1 MVRHREETIMAT
13 WILVLST
20 LLGGIDPEPA
30 ALGETGISVDDGPR
44 YVGIEQ
50 MFAKFAIQNR

>member
-1 MVRHREETIMAT
+1 MAT

-20 LLGGIDPEPA
+20 LLGGIDPGTA
-30 ALGETGISVDDGPR
+30 TIHDAGISLEDGPR

-50 MFAKFAIQNR
+50 MFAKFATQNR

>member
-1 MVRHREETIMAT
+1 MAT